1 VHEGTLSTFSSF
13 VDALTRCFNC
23 LSARQLF
30 LYYDKAMALSSHST
44 SPKIPDPIGAPKIL
58 VVDDDELNRDLISR
72 QLRRAGLFAITAESG
87 EEAMRSALE
96 QSPQLALIDLHLGGW
111 SGYETVAQFLA
122 KPNLAHIIFFAIS
135 ASETEQV
142 VAKTKAAGFHAFFPK
157 PLDFELLISAIRQA
171 LSFL

>member
-1 VHEGTLSTFSSF
+1 MHRPRS
-13 VDALTRCFNC
+13 FNC
-23 LSARQLF
+23 LSVKQF
-30 LYYDKAMALSSHST
+30 YLYYNHAMVLSPHSS
-44 SPKIPDPIGAPKIL
+44 SPMIPTPLGAPTIL

-72 QLRRAGLFAITAESG
+72 QLQRAGLSASTAESG
-87 EEAMRSALE
+87 EVAMRSALE
-96 QSPQLALIDLHLGGW
+96 QPPQLALIDLHLGGW

-122 KPNLAHIIFFAIS
+122 KPSLAHIIFFAIS

-171 LSFL
+171 LSPP